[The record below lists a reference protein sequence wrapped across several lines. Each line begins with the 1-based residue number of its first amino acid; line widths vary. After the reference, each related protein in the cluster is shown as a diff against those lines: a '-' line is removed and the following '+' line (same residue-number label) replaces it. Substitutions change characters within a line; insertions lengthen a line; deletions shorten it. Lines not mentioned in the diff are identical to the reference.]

1 MDARMAETKQMNDDL
16 IRRKKYGNSGG
27 PDGRGILTNL
37 KAAELPDES
46 LLDFSSTPFTFE
58 ESALL
63 VAEDMEK
70 LHYLAGTANRFS
82 DKYLKCLP
90 QLERYINKAGSLCL
104 TRAVLE
110 QKGFSFPKLENLN
123 TLDLLEKV
131 SFHIL
136 KCHAAIDGLYR
147 DNDRLGFVYLQWE
160 LRWINLGERLKATET
175 KIQRIKNGELKADAL
190 LQDEDG
196 LRKQFDTKKKTKDAG
211 KPRSYVNPS
220 ALPLLTSMAADMLRR
235 EQIIEKQQRDYQ
247 RAEDRAMRSLG
258 INTIPPYPV
267 PMKPASQPEETRNRQ
282 NGFGPKEIPEGMITE
297 GEARRILIEEA
308 ISRGDHAAVL
318 EIQKEDSDAFRERW
332 ERHLIETASP
342 GKRAG
347 PSDEV
352 RKKLREKRKK
362 KRKL

>member
-1 MDARMAETKQMNDDL
+1 MAEAKQKNDVL
-16 IRRKKYGNSGG
+16 IRRQKYGNSGG
-27 PDGRGILTNL
+27 PERRGILTNI
-37 KAAELPDES
+37 KAADLPDES
-46 LLDFSSTPFTFE
+46 LLDFSSTPYTFE

-90 QLERYINKAGSLCL
+90 QLEKYINKAGSLCL

-110 QKGFSFPKLENLN
+110 QKGFTFPKLENLN

-131 SFHIL
+131 SFHIR

-190 LQDEDG
+190 LRSDDSFWK
-196 LRKQFDTKKKTKDAG
+196 LAAAKTKPESERTPG
-211 KPRSYVNPS
+211 SYVNPS

-235 EQIIEKQQRDYQ
+235 EQIIEKRKRDYE
-247 RAEDRAMRSLG
+247 RAEERAMRSLG
-258 INTIPPYPV
+258 IRPIPPHPV
-267 PMKPASQPEETRNRQ
+267 PKKPAPQPEEPAARQ
-282 NGFGPKEIPEGMITE
+282 TVTEKQEVPEGMITE
-297 GEARRILIEEA
+297 GEARRILIQEA
-308 ISRGDHAAVL
+308 ISRGDHEAVL
-318 EIQKEDSDAFRERW
+318 AIQKEDSETFEARW
-332 ERHLIETASP
+332 ERHLAETASP

-347 PSDEV
+347 PSDDV

-362 KRKL
+362 RNKK

>member
-27 PDGRGILTNL
+27 PDRRGILTNL

-104 TRAVLE
+104 TRSVLE
-110 QKGFSFPKLENLN
+110 QKDFSFPRLENLN

-131 SFHIL
+131 SFHIR

-175 KIQRIKNGELKADAL
+175 KIQKIKNGELKADAL

-196 LRKQFDTKKKTKDAG
+196 LRRQFDTKMMTKNAG

-235 EQIIEKQQRDYQ
+235 EQIIEKQQRDY
-247 RAEDRAMRSLG
+247 
-258 INTIPPYPV
+258 
-267 PMKPASQPEETRNRQ
+267 
-282 NGFGPKEIPEGMITE
+282 
-297 GEARRILIEEA
+297 
-308 ISRGDHAAVL
+308 
-318 EIQKEDSDAFRERW
+318 
-332 ERHLIETASP
+332 
-342 GKRAG
+342 
-347 PSDEV
+347 
-352 RKKLREKRKK
+352 
-362 KRKL
+362 